1 MDTVHCPN
9 CGWHGKMTDCLVGRE
24 DAGNLRWLCCPKC
37 SQTAEGYDNLPML
50 YPKELREAK

>member
-1 MDTVHCPN
+1 MDAVRCPG
-9 CGWHGKMTDCLVGRE
+9 CGFRCKMTDCLVGPQ

-37 SQTAEGYDNLPML
+37 SQPVEGYDGLPML